1 MKKRPLLYIILFG
14 ILMLFLFLPLMEEHF
29 KLFKFERLSGVYHKA
44 PKPELTFENYKNG
57 QWQQQSE
64 TYIGENFGFRIP
76 VIRLY
81 NQYVYAFY
89 HKTFSNEVV
98 IGKDGW
104 LYQKD
109 GVVQYFGRMNKRH
122 NLTNEE
128 FEQNLAIETRSLVKL
143 RAILKEYGVELMT
156 FTLPVKSYIYPEHL
170 RPQRFIDTT
179 FHADVYYNEQL
190 TKAGFPHIN
199 MTPWFQQLRNDYP
212 FTLFYEKGS
221 HWASGAVLA
230 TDSLFRFMETLKGDH
245 LARIVMGTPY
255 EVAEKDVNSKD
266 RDLAELLNIVKI
278 PKQRMPLWEI
288 PVTMEADSNTV
299 YPTALFI
306 GTSYFWYMTP
316 RVPFEKVFSDRH
328 LIFYDATYYTDEEQ
342 TILDLSQIN
351 YLLEVLCHDYVIY
364 FKNAPQLY
372 NDGFQFFGKT
382 LIGLCISDE
391 RYQEKMEEVADSLEL
406 YHPVNWWDRKD
417 YLNYARIKLTR
428 NPELFEELRGT
439 QVPTCRNPEVK
450 LLLAERE
457 IRHNKDWAFLMQCK
471 AEHDSLN
478 LDKVIEIEGENL
490 LNGAP
495 LIQND
500 VLFTPYDYF
509 EYLVGQT
516 IDSLRRRPDNQA
528 SWKELRPEALAI
540 IDSLISKNAFAND
553 TLMQRASIFA
563 DIIRNLSTYNSLEIL
578 RQKAIEKQVTLDKAF
593 RNDVLWVYHNREHD
607 ATCTPERL
615 QTLFED
621 YLIEYGLRTNPKSTE
636 SLKIKALSKKKPFLV
651 TIEHDVEWIKNDRQ
665 KHDEPN

>member
-1 MKKRPLLYIILFG
+1 MRKNNNILYCILFAL
-14 ILMLFLFLPLMEEHF
+14 LMALLFLPLTEAHF

-44 PKPELTFENYKNG
+44 PKPELTFETYKNG

-89 HKTFSNEVV
+89 HKTFSNELV

-109 GVVQYFGRMNKRH
+109 GVVQYYGRMNQRH

-128 FEQNLAIETRSLVKL
+128 FEQNLAIETRSLVKI

-156 FTLPVKSYIYPEHL
+156 FTLPVKSYLYPEHL
-170 RPQRFIDTT
+170 RPQRYIDTT

-199 MTPWFQQLRNDYP
+199 MTPWFQELQKDYP

-255 EVAEKDVNSKD
+255 EVAEKEINSKD
-266 RDLAELLNIVKI
+266 RDLAELLNIIKI
-278 PKQRMPLWEI
+278 PKQRMPLYEI
-288 PVTMEADSNTV
+288 PVTIEADSNTV
-299 YPTALFI
+299 YPSALFV

-316 RVPFEKVFSDRH
+316 RVPFEKVFSKRD
-328 LIFYDATYYTDEEQ
+328 LIFYDAQYYTNEEQ
-342 TILDLSQIN
+342 TIIDLSKIN
-351 YLLEVLCHDYVIY
+351 YLREVLCHDYVLY

-382 LIGLCISDE
+382 LIGLCIDDE
-391 RYQEKMEEVADSLEL
+391 RYRQKMEEVADSLAHYQPIDLWE
-406 YHPVNWWDRKD
+406 RKD
-417 YLNYARIKLTR
+417 YLNYARIKLMR

-439 QVPTCRNPEVK
+439 QIPTCRNPKVK
-450 LLLAERE
+450 KLLAERE
-457 IRHNKDWAFLMQCK
+457 IRNNKDWSFLMECK
-471 AEHDSLN
+471 AMHDTLD
-478 LDKVIEIEGENL
+478 LDKVFEIESGNL
-490 LNGAP
+490 LDSKP

-500 VLFTPYDYF
+500 VLFRPYDYF
-509 EYLVGQT
+509 DHLVEMT
-516 IDSLRRRPDNQA
+516 IDSLRRRPDSQG
-528 SWKELRPEALAI
+528 SRKELRPTAVAI
-540 IDSLISKNAFAND
+540 IDSLINQNAFAND
-553 TLMQRASIFA
+553 TLMQRTCVLA
-563 DIIRNLSTYNSLEIL
+563 DIMQRLGTENSLETL
-578 RQKAIEKQVTLDKAF
+578 RQKASEKQVNLDKAF

-607 ATCTPERL
+607 VTCTPERIRP
-615 QTLFED
+615 LFEN
-621 YLIEYGLRTNPKSTE
+621 YLIEYGLRTNPKSLE
-636 SLKIKALSKKKPFLV
+636 SIKSKAVSKKKPFLV
-651 TIEHDVEWIKNDRQ
+651 AIDHDVEWINNNRQ
-665 KHDEPN
+665 QNNP